1 MIYKY
6 CRRCGR
12 RLEGIENRLRGYGET
27 CFAKAQREARG
38 VHPLLSPSSEQAE
51 KQIKRLTETEQR
63 ARAEAEQARQ
73 DRERLTERQRA
84 EQESK
89 AERQTKTE
97 STKQVENSLRKNF
110 SSRETPH
117 LEKTL
122 SPTSKKPLLFRPHTS
137 PPPRNI

>member
-12 RLEGIENRLRGYGET
+12 RLEGIENRLRGYGEI
-27 CFAKAQREARG
+27 CFEKAQREAQGAR
-38 VHPLLSPSSEQAE
+38 PLLSPTREQAE
-51 KQIKRLTETEQR
+51 KQIKRLTEQEQR

-89 AERQTKTE
+89 AKRSQEE
-97 STKQVENSLRKNF
+97 STKQVEISLRKNF
-110 SSRETPH
+110 SSVETPH